1 LRVLLTAS
9 VERDFGYM
17 ARDFLQHSVAD
28 VMHGKVPGSCLFQR
42 ILHEPELLEKL
53 YAKCQL
59 FCCGFDFK
67 SDRATFLQGLG
78 LPLDVLL
85 FQRNGFG
92 VLVLTVAMWLIQFGL
107 ASDTVPLLLP
117 VEGHLQ
123 GSAAMAQV
131 GTLVGYGV
139 TVVYGERVLF
149 NALAVDS
156 DQSLVLDLSVGD
168 GCWTVGLSSRFGGT
182 LTNSEYLQCSG
193 GGQGLAN
200 GGVSEVLNWVSE

>member
-1 LRVLLTAS
+1 MR
-9 VERDFGYM
+9 
-17 ARDFLQHSVAD
+17 
-28 VMHGKVPGSCLFQR
+28 GKVPGSCLFQR

-59 FCCGFDFK
+59 FCCSFDFK

-149 NALAVDS
+149 NTPAVDC
-156 DQSLVLDLSVGD
+156 DQTLALDLSVGD
-168 GCWTVGLSSRFGGT
+168 GCWTVGLSGRFGAALGA
-182 LTNSEYLQCSG
+182 SEYLQCSG
-193 GGQGLAN
+193 GGEGLAH
-200 GGVSEVLNWVSE
+200 GGVLDVLNWYND